1 MAHPNRPTWTDAENE
16 VLRQHYAT
24 ADAATLASLL
34 PRRNAHGIK
43 MQAGRLKLARAQP
56 SPGTWSEEHMAI
68 LREHYPTKGSAYVAA
83 LVGRSRNRVTGH
95 AHEHLIP
102 YIGVRNP
109 KRPKP
114 AGPTYP
120 EKKAVGRPRKVQE
133 VAPVPVPKRERAAK
147 PVAVAPEP
155 VKRSPAT
162 PTLNTRAEQRRLQE
176 AIEAKKPKRFVTAD
190 EIRELRA
197 DHPARWAY
205 TRAARQGPEAA
216 TAAFRQAMSQLNQA
230 A

>member
-1 MAHPNRPTWTDAENE
+1 M
-16 VLRQHYAT
+16 
-24 ADAATLASLL
+24 
-34 PRRNAHGIK
+34 
-43 MQAGRLKLARAQP
+43 
-56 SPGTWSEEHMAI
+56 
-68 LREHYPTKGSAYVAA
+68 AA

-120 EKKAVGRPRKVQE
+120 EKKAVGLPRKVQE
-133 VAPVPVPKRERAAK
+133 AAPVPVPVSVPKRERTAK
-147 PVAVAPEP
+147 PVAVLPEP
-155 VKRSPAT
+155 VKRSPVT

-205 TRAARQGPEAA
+205 TVAARQGPEAA
-216 TAAFRQAMSQLNQA
+216 TAAFRSAMNQYQQAKP
-230 A
+230 